1 MSLNITIQIK
11 SAQAI
16 ALKYDATLNEKINFV
31 LRLLAFIKSNKSE
44 NFKHDFLLQIKK
56 IEGTLATPQSTE
68 ASIKVILN
76 VWRPA
81 PKTRNIIINR
91 PFEEIVRSLKS
102 PTVSEDEKEKGVN
115 AIMKGLICFNN
126 NINPDKKFINI
137 I

>member
-1 MSLNITIQIK
+1 MSLNITIQNK

-68 ASIKVILN
+68 ASIKVITN
-76 VWRPA
+76 VWRPT
-81 PKTRNIIINR
+81 PKTRNAVINR

-102 PTVSEDEKEKGVN
+102 TTVSEDVKEKGVN
-115 AIMKGLICFNN
+115 AIMKGLIYLNN
-126 NINPDKKFINI
+126 DINRYQKFY
-137 I
+137 

>member
-1 MSLNITIQIK
+1 MSLNITIQNK
-11 SAQAI
+11 SGEAI
-16 ALKYDATLNEKINFV
+16 SLKYATLNEKINFV

-68 ASIKVILN
+68 DSIKVILN

-81 PKTRNIIINR
+81 PKDRNIVINR

-102 PTVSEDEKEKGVN
+102 RTVSEDEKEKGVN
-115 AIMKGLICFNN
+115 AIMRGLICLNN
-126 NINPDKKFINI
+126 KINPDKKFINI

>member
-1 MSLNITIQIK
+1 MSLNITIQKK
-11 SAQAI
+11 STQAI
-16 ALKYDATLNEKINFV
+16 ALKDATLNEKINFV

-76 VWRPA
+76 VWRPTS
-81 PKTRNIIINR
+81 KTRNVVINR

>member
-1 MSLNITIQIK
+1 MSLNITIQNK

-56 IEGTLATPQSTE
+56 IEGTLATPQNTE

-76 VWRPA
+76 VWRPTS
-81 PKTRNIIINR
+81 KTRNVVINR

-115 AIMKGLICFNN
+115 AIMKGLIYLNN
-126 NINPDKKFINI
+126 DINRYQKVY
-137 I
+137 

>member
-1 MSLNITIQIK
+1 MSLNITIQKK
-11 SAQAI
+11 STQAI
-16 ALKYDATLNEKINFV
+16 ALKDATLNEKINFV
-31 LRLLAFIKSNKSE
+31 LRLLAFIKTNKSE
-44 NFKHDFLLQIKK
+44 NFKRDFLLQIKK
-56 IEGTLATPQSTE
+56 IEGTLATPQNTE

-126 NINPDKKFINI
+126 NINPDRKFINI

>member
-1 MSLNITIQIK
+1 MSLNITIQKK
-11 SAQAI
+11 STQAI
-16 ALKYDATLNEKINFV
+16 ALKDATLNEKINFV

>member
-1 MSLNITIQIK
+1 MSLNITIQKK
-11 SAQAI
+11 STQAI
-16 ALKYDATLNEKINFV
+16 ALKDATLNEKINFV

-56 IEGTLATPQSTE
+56 IEGTLATPQNTE

-76 VWRPA
+76 VWRPTS
-81 PKTRNIIINR
+81 KTRNVVINR

-115 AIMKGLICFNN
+115 AIMKGLIYLNN
-126 NINPDKKFINI
+126 DINRYQKVY
-137 I
+137 

>member
-1 MSLNITIQIK
+1 MSLNITIQKK
-11 SAQAI
+11 STQAI

-31 LRLLAFIKSNKSE
+31 LRLLAFIKTNNSE
-44 NFKHDFLLQIKK
+44 HFKRDFLLQIKK

>member
-1 MSLNITIQIK
+1 MSLNITIQKK
-11 SAQAI
+11 STQAI
-16 ALKYDATLNEKINFV
+16 ALKDATLNEKINFV

-56 IEGTLATPQSTE
+56 IEGILATPQNTE

-76 VWRPA
+76 VWRPTS
-81 PKTRNIIINR
+81 KTRNVVINR

-115 AIMKGLICFNN
+115 AIMKGLIYLNN
-126 NINPDKKFINI
+126 DINRYQKVY
-137 I
+137 

>member
-1 MSLNITIQIK
+1 MSLNITIQNK

-126 NINPDKKFINI
+126 NINPDRKFINI

>member
-1 MSLNITIQIK
+1 MSLNITIQKK
-11 SAQAI
+11 STQAI
-16 ALKYDATLNEKINFV
+16 ALKDATLNEKINFG

-56 IEGTLATPQSTE
+56 IEGTLATPQNTE

-76 VWRPA
+76 VWRPTS
-81 PKTRNIIINR
+81 KTRNVVINR

-115 AIMKGLICFNN
+115 AIMKGLIYLNN
-126 NINPDKKFINI
+126 DINRYQKVY
-137 I
+137 

>member
-1 MSLNITIQIK
+1 MSLNITIQKK
-11 SAQAI
+11 STQAI
-16 ALKYDATLNEKINFV
+16 ALKDATLNEKINFV
-31 LRLLAFIKSNKSE
+31 LRLLAFIKSNNSE
-44 NFKHDFLLQIKK
+44 HFKRDFLLQIKK
-56 IEGTLATPQSTE
+56 IEGTLATPQNTE

>member
-1 MSLNITIQIK
+1 MSLNITIQKK
-11 SAQAI
+11 STQAI
-16 ALKYDATLNEKINFV
+16 ALKDATLNEKINFV

-56 IEGTLATPQSTE
+56 IEGTLATPQNTE
-68 ASIKVILN
+68 ASIKVISN
-76 VWRPA
+76 VWRPN
-81 PKTRNIIINR
+81 PKTRNVVINR

-126 NINPDKKFINI
+126 NINPDRKFINI

>member
-1 MSLNITIQIK
+1 MSLNITIQQN
-11 SAQAI
+11 STQAI
-16 ALKYDATLNEKINFV
+16 ALKDATLNEKINFV

-56 IEGTLATPQSTE
+56 IEGTLATPQNTE

-76 VWRPA
+76 VWRPTS
-81 PKTRNIIINR
+81 KTRNVVINR

-115 AIMKGLICFNN
+115 AIMKGLIYLNN
-126 NINPDKKFINI
+126 DINRYQKVY
-137 I
+137 

>member
-1 MSLNITIQIK
+1 MSLNITIQKK

-16 ALKYDATLNEKINFV
+16 VLKYDATLNEKINFV

-56 IEGTLATPQSTE
+56 IEGTLATPQNTE

-76 VWRPA
+76 VWRPTS
-81 PKTRNIIINR
+81 KTRNVVINR

-115 AIMKGLICFNN
+115 AIMKGLIYLNN
-126 NINPDKKFINI
+126 DINRYQKVY
-137 I
+137 